1 MLGIIKKDLYLLKN
15 LNSSFFLF
23 IGVFVLIPVFTGNF
37 TMVTVMLPFI
47 VSTLTIN
54 LLAYDRQ
61 CDWDQY
67 AAALPVSRRQTVLA
81 QYIVS
86 FSLVALGSVF
96 GLILALIA
104 SKFVENA
111 PGYPELF
118 GSAAAGLVCV
128 LIYLSVIIPL
138 TYKFGVE
145 KSRIFIM
152 MIVMLPMLLM
162 FAFMNSAT
170 LEKIESMTNSVSPA
184 AFIAVIIIAVAAICA
199 ASYFI
204 SASIY
209 EKKEF

>member
-15 LNSSFFLF
+15 LNSTFFLF
-23 IGVFVLIPVFTGNF
+23 IGLFVLIPVFTGNF
-37 TMVTVMLPFI
+37 AMITVMLPFI
-47 VSTLTIN
+47 VSTLGIN

-67 AAALPVSRRQTVLA
+67 AAALPVARKKTVLA
-81 QYIVS
+81 HYIVS
-86 FSLVALGSVF
+86 YGLVILGSVI
-96 GLILALIA
+96 GVVLALIA
-104 SKFVENA
+104 SRFVSGA
-111 PGYPELF
+111 PSPAELL

-128 LIYLSVIIPL
+128 MLYLSIIIPL

-145 KSRIFIM
+145 KSRVFVM

-162 FAFMNSAT
+162 FAFMNGERYNNIVARSGEVSA
-170 LEKIESMTNSVSPA
+170 A
-184 AFIAVIIIAVAAICA
+184 AAAALVILAVAAICA

-204 SASIY
+204 SAAVY